1 RAALPTRGGC
11 ERRFAASEARPDF
24 SAEEDSGR
32 SGNTTGGDAKLRWV
46 GNDLGRRS
54 GCAALFGPAM
64 WLHLREQRGQPIDS
78 VAVLPFV
85 NEDSDPNTEYLSDG
99 ITEGIIN
106 KLSELPRL
114 RILARSTVF
123 RSKGRQDDPQRIG
136 RDLSVRAVL
145 TGRVANEAADCL
157 SRRTSSASP
166 MVPK

>member
-1 RAALPTRGGC
+1 
-11 ERRFAASEARPDF
+11 
-24 SAEEDSGR
+24 
-32 SGNTTGGDAKLRWV
+32 
-46 GNDLGRRS
+46 
-54 GCAALFGPAM
+54 M

-85 NEDSDPNTEYLSDG
+85 NEDSDPNTEHLSDG

-145 TGRVANEAADCL
+145 TGRVSQRGGRLLVQTDLISVADGSEITNTTTATCYGGTAAG
-157 SRRTSSASP
+157 
-166 MVPK
+166 